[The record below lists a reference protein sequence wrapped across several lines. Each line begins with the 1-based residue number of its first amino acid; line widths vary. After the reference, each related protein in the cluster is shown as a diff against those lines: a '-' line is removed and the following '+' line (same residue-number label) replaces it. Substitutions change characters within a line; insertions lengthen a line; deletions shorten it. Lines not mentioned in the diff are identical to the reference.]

1 RWPAA
6 GGRASSRHSSS
17 SRRRGRS
24 SRPSTPTT
32 ARSPRAW
39 RVAAMRSSDPKAR
52 MRLAR
57 ILAVLGITGLVA
69 AVPVRAS
76 DFDGSRLLICAP
88 VQAFDC
94 EPGEDC
100 EKGLPE
106 DIGAPAFIR
115 IDVANKAVIGPKRT
129 SPILLVDTSGG
140 QLLLQ

>member
-1 RWPAA
+1 
-6 GGRASSRHSSS
+6 
-17 SRRRGRS
+17 
-24 SRPSTPTT
+24 
-32 ARSPRAW
+32 
-39 RVAAMRSSDPKAR
+39 MRSSEPKAP

-57 ILAVLGITGLVA
+57 ILAVLGITGLLA

-106 DIGAPAFIR
+106 DVGAPAFIR

-140 QLLLQ
+140 QLLLQGSELGYGWIIAIDQETGKMTGALANHEDAFVLFGACTVP